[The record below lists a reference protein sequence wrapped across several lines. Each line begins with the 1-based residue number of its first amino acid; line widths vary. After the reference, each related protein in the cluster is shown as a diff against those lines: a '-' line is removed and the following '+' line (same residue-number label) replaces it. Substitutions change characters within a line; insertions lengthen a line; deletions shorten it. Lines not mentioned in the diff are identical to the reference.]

1 MTYNW
6 LDPQTQGVQL
16 QVLLDD
22 LSYLKQQLDLY
33 TGQSPVD
40 LTRYLPTFGVSG
52 DGAALTVSVNGVVT
66 ANVPI
71 PVGGQYVGPYTVGAS
86 YRTTQIVSTSQ
97 GAYIAGARFTATK
110 LATDIAA
117 GNLRLFAPAG
127 PPAVNRRGG
136 YLPTVAYDVGDG
148 VTITTPLQTTQG
160 VVQVVSQWVLSVAA
174 PAGTAPGFGS
184 TYWSLLAG
192 PSAID
197 TTLVND
203 AANGYGVLSTFLK
216 TLKTNVDAAAASAA
230 LNARNIATIN
240 QKLGQAGVSGF
251 PLTLATS

>member
-1 MTYNW
+1 MTYQW
-6 LDPQTQGVQL
+6 IDPQTQGVLL

-40 LTRYLPTFGVSG
+40 LTKYVPTFGVSG
-52 DGAALTVSVNGVVT
+52 DGAALTVSVNGIVT

-71 PVGGQYVGPYTVGAS
+71 PVGGQYVGPYTVGAA
-86 YRTTQIVSTSQ
+86 YRTTQIVSTAQ

-110 LATDIAA
+110 LSTDVAN

-127 PPAVNRRGG
+127 INRTGP
-136 YLPTVAYDVGDG
+136 YLLTTTYNVGDG
-148 VTITTPLQTTQG
+148 VTTTSPLTTPQG

-174 PAGTAPGFGS
+174 PAGTAPAFGS

-197 TTLVND
+197 TTLIND
-203 AANGYGVLSTFLK
+203 AANGYGLLSTFLK
-216 TLKTNVDAAAASAA
+216 TLKTASDAAAAAAA
-230 LNARNIATIN
+230 LNARNLASMN
-240 QKLGQAGVSGF
+240 QALGQAGVTGF
-251 PLTLATS
+251 PITLATS